1 MLEQIDVN
9 IEEVNPSMSEMVMK
23 SLKEN
28 LIVVIKRQS
37 TNPIYLSR
45 LIHNMS
51 HIANWNQMA
60 WDTDGNMLGQPTEY
74 TDPWSVD
81 TMPVQ
86 RVTGEKKNEEFTGI
100 FPVGELDWHANLNGP
115 TRADGV
121 ALQGF
126 RDVAGTVTSWINTA
140 VALKAMKEEIPSL
153 YDDLHDVWC
162 DYKYQGGLGWST
174 PANEMQYK
182 YMMREVTE
190 YSMRVLQQNVAGV
203 EGMYLYTNNNQSS
216 EHSYLIEEVQNFLH
230 QERFMYHHEWEVG
243 DIVLSDQ
250 LLTLHKRQPC
260 SEAVLQKRI
269 LHRWTFP
276 ISNAEDPEF
285 ILKRNLHESL
295 N

>member
-9 IEEVNPSMSEMVMK
+9 IEEVNPSMSEIVMK
-23 SLKEN
+23 SLQKN
-28 LIVVIKRQS
+28 LIVVIKGQS

-81 TMPVQ
+81 TIPVQ
-86 RVTGEKKNEEFTGI
+86 RVTGEKKDEEFTGI

-121 ALQGF
+121 ALQGI

-140 VALKAMKEEIPSL
+140 AAVKAMKEELPSL
-153 YDDLHDVWC
+153 YNDLHDVWC
-162 DYKYQGGLGWST
+162 DYRYQGGIGWST
-174 PANEMQYK
+174 PANEMQYN
-182 YMMREVTE
+182 YMMKEVTE
-190 YSMRVLQQNVAGV
+190 YSMRVLQRNVAGV
-203 EGMYLYTNNNQSS
+203 EGMYLYTNNDQTSK
-216 EHSYLIEEVQNFLH
+216 HSGLIEEVQMFLH

-250 LLTLHKRQPC
+250 LLTLHKRQLC
-260 SEAVLQKRI
+260 SEEVLQKRI

>member
-1 MLEQIDVN
+1 MLEQIDLN
-9 IEEVNPSMSEMVMK
+9 IEEVNPSMSELVMK
-23 SLKEN
+23 SLQEN
-28 LIVVIKRQS
+28 LIVVIKGQS
-37 TNPIYLSR
+37 TNPIYVSR

-51 HIANWNQMA
+51 HIANFGQMNR
-60 WDTDGNMLGQPTEY
+60 DTDGNWLGVPEGY
-74 TDPWSVD
+74 IDPWSVD
-81 TMPVQ
+81 SMPVQ
-86 RVTGEKKNEEFTGI
+86 RVTGEKKGEEFTGI

-121 ALQGF
+121 ALQGI

-140 VALKAMKEEIPSL
+140 VAVKAMKEELPSL
-153 YDDLHDVWC
+153 YDDLYDVWC
-162 DYKYQGGLGWST
+162 DYRYEGGVGWST
-174 PANEMQYK
+174 PANDIQYK
-182 YMMREVTE
+182 YMMQHVNE

-203 EGMYLYTNNNQSS
+203 DGLYLYTNNNQTSQ
-216 EHSYLIEEVQNFLH
+216 HSDLIEEVQKFLH

-250 LLTLHKRQPC
+250 LLTLHKRKSC
-260 SEAVLQKRI
+260 SNEVLRKRL

>member
-1 MLEQIDVN
+1 MLEQIDLN
-9 IEEVNPSMSEMVMK
+9 IEEVNPSMSELVMK
-23 SLKEN
+23 SLQEN
-28 LIVVIKRQS
+28 LIVVIKGQS
-37 TNPIYLSR
+37 TNPIYVSR

-51 HIANWNQMA
+51 HIANFGQMNR
-60 WDTDGNMLGQPTEY
+60 DTDGNWLGVPEGY
-74 TDPWSVD
+74 IDPWSVD
-81 TMPVQ
+81 SMPVQ
-86 RVTGEKKNEEFTGI
+86 RVTGEKKGEEFTGI

-121 ALQGF
+121 ALQGI

-140 VALKAMKEEIPSL
+140 VAVKAMKEELPSL
-153 YDDLHDVWC
+153 YDDLYDVWC
-162 DYKYQGGLGWST
+162 DYRYEGGVGWST
-174 PANEMQYK
+174 PANDIQYK
-182 YMMREVTE
+182 YMMQHVNE

-203 EGMYLYTNNNQSS
+203 DGLYLYTNNNQTSQ
-216 EHSYLIEEVQNFLH
+216 HSDLIEEVQKFLH

-250 LLTLHKRQPC
+250 LLTLHKRKSC
-260 SEAVLQKRI
+260 SDEVLRKRL